1 MASDS
6 LLFYEVFELLSD
18 SKWSGDDI
26 SDPTKETG
34 SSKSTSRGA
43 YNWSGAKKFLSIKKV
58 EGLINKLTRAV
69 EAAKASGKESIFV
82 PFLFS
87 FG

>member
-1 MASDS
+1 MASDG

-43 YNWSGAKKFLSIKKV
+43 YN
-58 EGLINKLTRAV
+58 
-69 EAAKASGKESIFV
+69 
-82 PFLFS
+82 
-87 FG
+87 